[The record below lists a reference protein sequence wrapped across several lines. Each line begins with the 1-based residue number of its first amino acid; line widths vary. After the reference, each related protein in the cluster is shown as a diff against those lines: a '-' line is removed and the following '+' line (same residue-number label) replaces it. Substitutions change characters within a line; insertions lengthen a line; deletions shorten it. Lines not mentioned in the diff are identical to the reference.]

1 MQVKHVILLTLD
13 LNMWKLDPTRPKHV
27 IKTNQNKKK
36 KKSKT
41 LNLRFWAR
49 VCVHILTWSM
59 RTCLM
64 YVYSYIKHAYAW
76 NLVLKQQQNNNQTKT
91 NMHLIQN

>member
-36 KKSKT
+36 KKK
-41 LNLRFWAR
+41 
-49 VCVHILTWSM
+49 
-59 RTCLM
+59 
-64 YVYSYIKHAYAW
+64 
-76 NLVLKQQQNNNQTKT
+76 NQKP
-91 NMHLIQN
+91 